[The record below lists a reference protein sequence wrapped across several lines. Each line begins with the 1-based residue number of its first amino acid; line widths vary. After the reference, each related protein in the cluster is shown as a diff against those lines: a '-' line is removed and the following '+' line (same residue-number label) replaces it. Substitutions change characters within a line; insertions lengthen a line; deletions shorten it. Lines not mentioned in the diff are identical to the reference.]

1 MEARLERHG
10 EHLRTLGTLC
20 LRSEDGGNLLH
31 IQGRDL
37 FLGANRRGGC
47 WVETEDEEE
56 YSWTL
61 KSGKA
66 HRSPGPASCC
76 HNSDLWS
83 ASGSYACHT

>member
-1 MEARLERHG
+1 MEARLENGSRPERHG
-10 EHLRTLGTLC
+10 EHLRTLERCAYAQRMEVTC
-20 LRSEDGGNLLH
+20 FH

-37 FLGANRRGGC
+37 SLGANRRGGC

-66 HRSPGPASCC
+66 HRSPGPASC
-76 HNSDLWS
+76 
-83 ASGSYACHT
+83 ASLLP